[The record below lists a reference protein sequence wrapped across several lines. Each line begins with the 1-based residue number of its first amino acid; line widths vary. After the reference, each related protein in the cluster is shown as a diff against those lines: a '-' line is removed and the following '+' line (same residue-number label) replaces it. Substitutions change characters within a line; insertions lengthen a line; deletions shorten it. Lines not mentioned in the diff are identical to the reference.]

1 MTEQP
6 NDPPS
11 NTGLRLAT
19 DLGPLLAFLVTYW
32 LSGVFV
38 ATGVFMAAIVA
49 AVVVSKWKLGHV
61 SPLLWFSAIMV
72 VVLGGLTLWL
82 HDETFIKVK
91 PTIYYALVAA
101 LLSFGWLTK
110 RPLLKSVLGNAYP
123 ELRDEGWHKL
133 GRNFALFFVFM
144 ALLNEAVWRSTS
156 TGFWLGF
163 KLWGAFPLT
172 LAFGL
177 ANLPMIL
184 KHSATVELVPPI
196 PPVG

>member
-1 MTEQP
+1 MTTKAQE
-6 NDPPS
+6 NA
-11 NTGLRLAT
+11 GLRLAT
-19 DLGPLLAFLVTYW
+19 DLGPLIVFLGAYW

-38 ATGVFMAAIVA
+38 ATAVFMVAIVA

-61 SPLLWFSAIMV
+61 SPLLWFSAVMV

-101 LLSFGWLTK
+101 LLAFGWATK
-110 RPLLKSVLGNAYP
+110 RPLLKSMLGNAYP

>member
-1 MTEQP
+1 MTASKPE
-6 NDPPS
+6 NA
-11 NTGLRLAT
+11 LARVLT
-19 DLGPLLAFLVTYW
+19 DLGPLIVFLAVYW

-38 ATGVFMAAIVA
+38 ATAAFMVAIVA
-49 AVVVSKWKLGHV
+49 AVIFSKLKFGQV
-61 SPLLWFSAIMV
+61 SPMLRFSAVMV

-91 PTIYYALVAA
+91 PTIYYSIVAA
-101 LLSFGWLTK
+101 LLGFGWLTG
-110 RPLLKSVLGNAYP
+110 RPLLRAVLGNAYP
-123 ELRDEGWHKL
+123 ELSDEGWHKL

-144 ALLNEAVWRSTS
+144 ALLNEAVWRTTS

-172 LAFGL
+172 LLFGL
-177 ANLPMIL
+177 ANVPMIL
-184 KHSATVELVPPI
+184 RHSATAETDPPI